1 MILKI
6 LAIFF
11 IPSLAHS
18 MFPRW
23 ALVNL
28 FANLLSFFFFSSSPF
43 SFYLSPLLVLSSRE
57 DHSKIKH
64 WGAGLVCSMLCFA
77 YYEVKRLRQVASVDA
92 SSVGEAIML
101 TGCFERR
108 ERGSTTTFL
117 IKLNCIIDELL
128 YGIWALSMFG
138 CSRKILKPWLKWR
151 IFVASR
157 KYFIF
162 FQHFVILVL
171 WSLMQ
176 QVNITWAVSLVCIA
190 VSSIKGF
197 LYCICCDYC

>member
-28 FANLLSFFFFSSSPF
+28 FANLLSFFFFLLPHFPF
-43 SFYLSPLLVLSSRE
+43 IYLLYLYCLPGRIIVRLSTE
-57 DHSKIKH
+57 GQA
-64 WGAGLVCSMLCFA
+64 WCVLCFA
-77 YYEVKRLRQVASVDA
+77 YYEVKRLRQVASVDT

-128 YGIWALSMFG
+128 YGIWTLSMFG

-151 IFVASR
+151 VFVASR